1 MKMKVLILNPPA
13 RHGFTRDGRCQSE
26 ENTWLSAFPPVMLAG
41 IAGAVREKYEVKLI
55 DAIGTHL
62 SYDRCIELIKKYKSD
77 FSIINTS
84 IPTFEGD
91 IKTAQMVKKITKS
104 KVIVYGEFVTS
115 AYKEVLKKYYFID
128 YVVRGEAETP
138 IMNIL
143 KGKARNSGI
152 ASRSYN
158 GGIWQEP
165 ELDKLT
171 MPAYDLLPPYYYPL
185 KGKRWMFIRSGR
197 GCPYNCLFCVVP
209 KLSGRKL
216 RYHSVDY
223 MIRQIRF
230 INNRGIYYFMLW
242 DDIATYDKKR
252 MLDFCIEMKRTGLY
266 KKNKWACTT
275 RVDRLDEAL
284 AKNMK
289 EAGCFMISLGI
300 ESASQKVLN
309 LNRKGIKVEDSTRA
323 VNAARKY
330 GIKTIGHFIIGLPG
344 DNKKTINET
353 ISFAK
358 KLKLSFAQFY
368 TVATY
373 RGSELYEQ
381 AQKEG
386 WLKEKGYA
394 KIDQARANVSYS
406 QLSDLEIEQFRR
418 KAYLRFYLR
427 PRAIYSLSSSIS
439 LVVLLKMP
447 LLIKKFFKWVF
458 K

>member
-1 MKMKVLILNPPA
+1 MKVLVLNPPA
-13 RHGFTRDGRCQSE
+13 FKAFTRDWRCQSDE
-26 ENTWLSAFPPVMLAG
+26 DTWLSAFPPVMLAG
-41 IAGAVREKYEVKLI
+41 IAGAVRKKYDVKLI
-55 DAIGTHL
+55 DAIGSRL
-62 SYDRCIELIKKYKSD
+62 SFDECGRMAKDYNPD
-77 FSIINTS
+77 FIVINTS
-84 IPTFEGD
+84 MPTIEGD
-91 IKTAQMVKKITKS
+91 MRMAAEVKKTTNSRI
-104 KVIVYGEFVTS
+104 IVYGEFVTS

-289 EAGCFMISLGI
+289 EAGCFIISLGI

-330 GIKTIGHFIIGLPG
+330 GIKAIGHFIIGLPG

-373 RGSELYEQ
+373 RGSELYEK